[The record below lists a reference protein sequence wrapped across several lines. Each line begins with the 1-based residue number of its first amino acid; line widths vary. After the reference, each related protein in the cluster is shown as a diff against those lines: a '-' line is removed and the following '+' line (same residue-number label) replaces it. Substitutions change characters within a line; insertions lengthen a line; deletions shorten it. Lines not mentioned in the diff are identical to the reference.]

1 MTETNPRPL
10 HGLRVLDFST
20 TIAGPHCSRLLA
32 DMGADVIKVEAP
44 EGDLM
49 RSRPVQRDGAGTMFG
64 QLNAGKRSIV
74 LDLKRPESIDAIKK
88 LVAKVD
94 VVLENYR
101 PGVMKRLGIDYPE
114 LAKVNP
120 RLVYCAISGYGQ
132 TGPAAGRPAYAPV
145 IHASTGYDMAHLSYQ
160 QGRGRPDNCGI
171 FVADYASGAYA
182 MGAILAALH
191 QRNATGKGQM
201 VDVSMFETLVG
212 MLLGEVNRAQFDFET
227 PSRPMYGPIEASDGY
242 VMLATASERT
252 FQDMATA
259 AGRRDWLTD
268 PRFEKYADRRMNWA
282 EFVDE
287 FEQWSE
293 EAHGQGMRRGAGEAR
308 RALLALS
315 HRERGAAGSASRAS
329 RLALHHRGQRRRLPV
344 ARPALPLLRLGPAK
358 WPQGRRP
365 GRAHHRACWPKP
377 VSARPRSRPWSND
390 RPAHAHPGRLRPDHG
405 RHGQAFQRTVQCRLL
420 RRGGGHRPRRCAR
433 RGRRRSPW
441 PRHRCRGGPR
451 ILSRHQPALRLAVRP
466 LQQPAQERRQ
476 PPGRHAA
483 AAALHPLRR
492 QHAPVPGQ
500 PLRRGDRGRR
510 DRAGA
515 DLRRRAAALDAERP
529 QGRPRR
535 STGTRIP
542 AASRRGSATSA
553 SAFPTRKRGT
563 SSGPRSISIRC
574 WRTPSAA
581 A

>member
-32 DMGADVIKVEAP
+32 DMGADVVKVESP

-49 RSRPVQRDGAGTMFG
+49 RSRPVQREGAGTMFG

-74 LDLKRPESIDAIKK
+74 LDLKRPESIAAIKK

-145 IHASTGYDMAHLSYQ
+145 IHASTGYDMAHLFYQ
-160 QGRGRPDNCGI
+160 QGRERPDNCGI
-171 FVADYASGAYA
+171 FVADYASGSYA
-182 MGAILAALH
+182 MGAILAALY
-191 QRNATGKGQM
+191 QRNATGQGQM

-212 MLLGEVNRAQFDFET
+212 MLLGEVNRAQFDFEI
-227 PSRPMYGPIEASDGY
+227 PSRPMYGPIEAKDGY

-287 FEQWSE
+287 FEQWSRKLTVKE
-293 EAHGQGMRRGAGEAR
+293 CVAALEKHGVPCSPYLTVTEALQDPQVEHRGSLCTIEDSAGSYKSPAPPFRFSGSALQSGPKVANLGEHTKSVLAEAGLSAAEVE
-308 RALLALS
+308 ALL
-315 HRERGAAGSASRAS
+315 
-329 RLALHHRGQRRRLPV
+329 
-344 ARPALPLLRLGPAK
+344 K
-358 WPQGRRP
+358 
-365 GRAHHRACWPKP
+365 
-377 VSARPRSRPWSND
+377 
-390 RPAHAHPGRLRPDHG
+390 
-405 RHGQAFQRTVQCRLL
+405 
-420 RRGGGHRPRRCAR
+420 
-433 RGRRRSPW
+433 
-441 PRHRCRGGPR
+441 
-451 ILSRHQPALRLAVRP
+451 
-466 LQQPAQERRQ
+466 
-476 PPGRHAA
+476 
-483 AAALHPLRR
+483 
-492 QHAPVPGQ
+492 
-500 PLRRGDRGRR
+500 
-510 DRAGA
+510 
-515 DLRRRAAALDAERP
+515 
-529 QGRPRR
+529 
-535 STGTRIP
+535 
-542 AASRRGSATSA
+542 
-553 SAFPTRKRGT
+553 
-563 SSGPRSISIRC
+563 
-574 WRTPSAA
+574 
-581 A
+581 